1 MPSLAYSILKFH
13 ELNDLNKMID
23 FAFNNDEEM
32 DFNVIERIPD
42 GLDIHA
48 APYQDAAIASYYN
61 TLDDDGKKKLVED
74 LEASEFVDLDEILSE
89 AAVQEQ
95 EQILVAEE
103 RIDLGEKYY
112 KNLIEFGVPDAYEW
126 TKIHWGMKGYAM
138 NTSVDEDKHEI
149 SFMTA
154 GKGVRALMYK
164 LYEKAGIP
172 FVYRYTDNEFNEYG
186 EIVFSENG
194 ISENDVDGSWVK
206 ETFSDKQ

>member
-1 MPSLAYSILKFH
+1 MAILAYSILKFH
-13 ELNDLNKMID
+13 ELNDLNNMID
-23 FAFNNDEEM
+23 FAFNNEEEM
-32 DFNVIERIPD
+32 DFNVVERIPD

-48 APYQDAAIASYYN
+48 APYQDAAISSYYN
-61 TLDDDGKKKLVED
+61 TLDDDGKKKLAENLED
-74 LEASEFVDLDEILSE
+74 SDFVDLDEILSE

-138 NTSVDEDKHEI
+138 DTSVDEDKQEI

-154 GKGVRALMYK
+154 GKGIRALMYK
-164 LYEKAGIP
+164 LYEKADIP
-172 FVYRYTDNEFNEYG
+172 FVYRYTDNAFNEYG

-194 ISENDVDGSWVK
+194 ISENDVDAAWVK
-206 ETFSDKQ
+206 ETFADKQ

>member
-1 MPSLAYSILKFH
+1 MAILAYSILKFH
-13 ELNDLNKMID
+13 ELNDLNNMID
-23 FAFNNDEEM
+23 LAFNNDGEM
-32 DFNVIERIPD
+32 DFNVIERIPG

-48 APYQDAAIASYYN
+48 APYQDAAISSYYN
-61 TLDDDGKKKLVED
+61 TLDDDEKKKLVEN
-74 LEASEFVDLDEILSE
+74 LEDSDFVDLDEILSE

-138 NTSVDEDKHEI
+138 DTNVDEDKHEI

-154 GKGVRALMYK
+154 GKGIRALMYK
-164 LYEKAGIP
+164 LHEKADIP
-172 FVYRYTDNEFNEYG
+172 FVYRYTDNAFNEYG
-186 EIVFSENG
+186 EIVFSGSG
-194 ISENDVDGSWVK
+194 ISENDVDATWVK
-206 ETFSDKQ
+206 ETFADKQ